1 MNLTEWNIRRGNN
14 PLHDGASGR
23 SRCGRDFVWKKNIL
37 PVSTRTVLV
46 FDSFIYL
53 DGNQQTEPWLG
64 SACRYHD
71 LPVSWMG
78 VPEGQI
84 EELYDKIIS

>member
-1 MNLTEWNIRRGNN
+1 M
-14 PLHDGASGR
+14 
-23 SRCGRDFVWKKNIL
+23 
-37 PVSTRTVLV
+37 V
-46 FDSFIYL
+46 FDSCIYL